1 MKPTPG
7 AESTSGGEFI
17 AASRTVLAH
26 DYVPK
31 LHRALDLVTDDD
43 VWWRP
48 NDASNAIGN
57 MILHMAGNL
66 EQWIVGGAGGRAISR
81 DRDAEFRARD
91 GLTRDALR
99 GLIDETVSRVDRV
112 LADIP
117 ETTLVDR
124 ITVQGFHVT
133 RLHAVYHSIEHFGY
147 HLGQVA
153 YVAKLR
159 TGKDMGIFP

>member
-7 AESTSGGEFI
+7 AETTSGGEFI
-17 AASRTVLAH
+17 AASRTLLTE

-31 LHRALDLVTDDD
+31 LRRSFELLTDDD

-57 MILHMAGNL
+57 MVLHMAGNL
-66 EQWIVGGAGGRAISR
+66 EQWIVGGAGGLKVTR
-81 DRDAEFRARD
+81 DRDAEFRARE
-91 GLTRDALR
+91 GLTRDALVE
-99 GLIDETVSRVDRV
+99 LIDKTVARVDRV
-112 LADIP
+112 LADLP
-117 ETTLVDR
+117 EATLLDR
-124 ITVQGFHVT
+124 ITVQGFPVT

-147 HLGQVA
+147 HLGQVM

-159 TGKDMGIFP
+159 TGKDLGIFP